1 MSSQPKANGSRLGRK
16 MRLTRAGQFQLVFGA
31 NVRTAVGPL
40 LVWALP
46 NQLGHPRLGFAISRR
61 VGTAVARNRIKRRLR
76 EAFRLMQHDLSS
88 GYDFVVSVRRHEPLT
103 LAEYQKALFKA
114 VRAVDLTWSK
124 RLRRPNDSGP
134 AAAGGN
140 PREPRTPVRG

>member
-1 MSSQPKANGSRLGRK
+1 MTAESKRQPGTGRRFGGK

-46 NQLGHPRLGFAISRR
+46 NELGHPRLGFAISRG

-76 EAFRLMQHDLSS
+76 EAFRSMQHDLSS
-88 GYDFVVSVRRHEPLT
+88 GYDLVVSVRRHEPLT
-103 LAEYQKALFKA
+103 LAEYQRALFKA

-124 RLRRPNDSGP
+124 RLHRPNDSDP
-134 AAAGGN
+134 
-140 PREPRTPVRG
+140 EIVS